1 LHIRSLFPAPVG
13 IGRQFSY
20 GERIKNRSNVIQRYL
35 AISVATVRQVG
46 WRPLLQ
52 GVLLWMAVAATSLWL
67 IRVGVV
73 SF

>member
-1 LHIRSLFPAPVG
+1 
-13 IGRQFSY
+13 
-20 GERIKNRSNVIQRYL
+20 
-35 AISVATVRQVG
+35 VRQVG

-67 IRVGVV
+67 IRIGIV